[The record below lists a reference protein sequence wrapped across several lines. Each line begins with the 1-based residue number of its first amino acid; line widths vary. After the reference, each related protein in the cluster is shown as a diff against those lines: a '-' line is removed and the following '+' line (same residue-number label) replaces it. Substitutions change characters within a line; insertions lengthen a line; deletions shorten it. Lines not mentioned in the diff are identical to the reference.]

1 MKKRLYFDPAV
12 QNVNGKQQNF
22 RLRTDSLA
30 RFLLASR
37 SGNEQAL
44 WIMNGEQ
51 KTAGKASAPLWI
63 WAPGI
68 AVLAMGLLFT
78 FGAWRAAKT
87 RELNSINSGFQL
99 EAGAYARD
107 IARELALFQ
116 SVLLSLRDLHSV
128 SENISAEAFAEFVE
142 KGMGHQQ
149 QVLGA
154 FGFAQ
159 YIPQDMR
166 PAYEGADRK
175 APIIEL
181 KGTNAVPAA
190 ERIAYFPLTYQ
201 SPANA
206 LGVPNNYDFGSLPRN
221 MAAIM
226 QIFASGQTAVGGYD
240 ISEGD
245 GKPKGRYV
253 FAPIMQ
259 AARDEESQSVTFAPV
274 GFAVAVLNV
283 NRLLDSLEP
292 APESN
297 GMYAGIVEA
306 YTGSE
311 SPEPLKYRTPLRV
324 ANEDW
329 MFLCTASKAWLRAH
343 QTGQPATV
351 LTAGLVITGL
361 LTGLLLILAGRTRHA
376 EQLVRE
382 KTADLEEAGKLLR
395 EEMDER
401 LRLEDEILDAGSRE
415 RQRLG
420 RDLHDS
426 LGQKLTGAQYLS
438 SALAKQLAGAP
449 AEGPRDAA
457 GQINTILKDS
467 VAQVRRI
474 AKGLAPVELDD
485 EGLSAALQRLCS
497 ETAATFEVDCEFSCE
512 PQKVVIPSSIA
523 THLYHIAQEA
533 INNAIRHGKA
543 DRIEVRLVLDGKE
556 GELTIQDNG
565 SGISEAENRET
576 GMGLRIMRHRA
587 TVING
592 SCLAQNHDDGGVRVI
607 CRFPHEHGGSA

>member
-1 MKKRLYFDPAV
+1 MHRLNLNMSTTPDRKK
-12 QNVNGKQQNF
+12 Q
-22 RLRTDSLA
+22 
-30 RFLLASR
+30 
-37 SGNEQAL
+37 
-44 WIMNGEQ
+44 
-51 KTAGKASAPLWI
+51 TAAPLWI

-68 AVLAMGLLFT
+68 AVLVLGLLLT
-78 FGAWRAAKT
+78 FAAWRAAKN
-87 RELNSINSGFQL
+87 RELENINAGFQI
-99 EAGAYARD
+99 EADAYAGD
-107 IARELALFQ
+107 IARALNLFQ
-116 SVLLSLRDLHSV
+116 SVLLSLRDLHSI
-128 SENISAEAFAEFVE
+128 SENISAENFAEFVE
-142 KGMGHQQ
+142 KGMAHQQ
-149 QVLGA
+149 MVLGA

-159 YIPQDMR
+159 YIPHEMR
-166 PAYEGADRK
+166 PAYEGEGREAVITERT
-175 APIIEL
+175 
-181 KGTNAVPAA
+181 GTNLVPAA
-190 ERIAYFPLTYQ
+190 ARPAYFPLTYQ
-201 SPANA
+201 SPAGA
-206 LGVPNNYDFGSLPRN
+206 LGVPTGFDFGSTPRN

-226 QIFASGQTAVGGYD
+226 QMFSAGQPAVGGHD
-240 ISEGD
+240 ITEES

-259 AARDEESQSVTFAPV
+259 ATRDEKTQAVAIAPV

-292 APESN
+292 SPESK
-297 GMYAGIVEA
+297 GMHAAVVDSF
-306 YTGSE
+306 TGGAR
-311 SPEPLKYRTPLRV
+311 PEPLKYRALLRV

-329 MFLCTASKAWLRAH
+329 MFICTASSAWLRAH

-351 LTAGLVITGL
+351 LASGLIITAL
-361 LTGLLLILAGRTRHA
+361 LTGLLLLLAGRACHV
-376 EQLVRE
+376 EQLVRR

-401 LRLEDEILDAGSRE
+401 LRLEDEILEAGSRE

-438 SALAKQLAGAP
+438 SALSKHPADAP
-449 AEGPRDAA
+449 GEGLRDSAA
-457 GQINTILKDS
+457 QINTILRDC

-497 ETAATFEVDCEFSCE
+497 ETAATFGVECGFSCE
-512 PQKVVIPSSIA
+512 PQKIIIPSPAA

-543 DRIEVRLVLDGKE
+543 GRIDVRLTLAGDD
-556 GELTIQDNG
+556 GELTVRDNG
-565 SGISEAENRET
+565 QGISRAEPRET

-587 TVING
+587 TVIGG
-592 SCLAQNHDDGGVRVI
+592 SCIARNREEGGVQVT
-607 CRFPHEHGGSA
+607 CRFARERGGDQ